1 MLHIDRKRVKQEVHE
16 LLVYLGLTL
25 QSNRFQFIVELNDHS
40 KALSATVNYMK
51 SICSQ
56 VGVLINTIS
65 LEVNTLDEDVASKMY
80 SSTSIIKFT
89 GNGDDNAY
97 SKKLIDV
104 ITVSQ
109 NEEWYINRI
118 LSYMKYLDIKER
130 HVLYAY
136 YLIGISLKDISVSL
150 DCTIDYVR
158 KLKSKGLIDL
168 AILLPDKLL
177 INDASEKF

>member
-1 MLHIDRKRVKQEVHE
+1 
-16 LLVYLGLTL
+16 
-25 QSNRFQFIVELNDHS
+25 
-40 KALSATVNYMK
+40 
-51 SICSQ
+51 
-56 VGVLINTIS
+56 
-65 LEVNTLDEDVASKMY
+65 MY
-80 SSTSIIKFT
+80 SSTSVIKFT
-89 GNGDDNAY
+89 GNGDENAY
-97 SKKLIDV
+97 SRKLIDV

-109 NEEWYINRI
+109 SEEQYINRI

-136 YLIGISLKDISVSL
+136 YLIGISLKDISASL
-150 DCTIDYVR
+150 DCTVDYVR

>member
-65 LEVNTLDEDVASKMY
+65 LEVNTLDDDVASNV
-80 SSTSIIKFT
+80 F
-89 GNGDDNAY
+89 
-97 SKKLIDV
+97 
-104 ITVSQ
+104 
-109 NEEWYINRI
+109 
-118 LSYMKYLDIKER
+118 
-130 HVLYAY
+130 
-136 YLIGISLKDISVSL
+136 
-150 DCTIDYVR
+150 
-158 KLKSKGLIDL
+158 
-168 AILLPDKLL
+168 
-177 INDASEKF
+177 